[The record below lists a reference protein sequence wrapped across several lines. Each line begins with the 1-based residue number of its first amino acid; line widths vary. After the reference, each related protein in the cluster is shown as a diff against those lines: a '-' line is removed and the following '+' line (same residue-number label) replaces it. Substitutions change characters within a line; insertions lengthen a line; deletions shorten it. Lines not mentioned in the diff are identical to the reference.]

1 YVTTVALKKR
11 TVKTAYGT

>member
-1 YVTTVALKKR
+1 TTVALKKR